1 MWRTMLKWASRLV
14 VLSVVATVIARII
27 ESTAPSDRTGAE
39 HLPSVGGDTWPP
51 VPLNPERPR

>member
-1 MWRTMLKWASRLV
+1 MLKWASRLV
-14 VLSVVATVIARII
+14 VLSLVATVIARII